1 MDAVINYYILYRE
14 GSGKGFTELNVDGD
28 FGVAVQVGFDYW
40 INDNWGL
47 NLDVKKIWLDVNASL
62 NNNTIKADVDLDP
75 WLIGAGIS
83 YRF

>member
-1 MDAVINYYILYRE
+1 VDAVINYYILYRE
-14 GSGKGFTELNVDGD
+14 GSGNGFTELNVDGG
-28 FGVAVQVGFDYW
+28 FGVAAQAGFDYW

-47 NLDVKKIWLDVNASL
+47 NLDVKKIWLDVDASL